1 MYKRILVA
9 TDGSDLATRAVRHGL
24 SLAKSEGAKV
34 VAVYVMKPLEVDM
47 PAEVMIAVPEEEYQ
61 KNAEQAAQRE
71 LDKVKQASTE
81 LGVPCEVRPAQDVH
95 PWQAIIDT
103 ASKEKCDLIVM
114 GSHGRTGLVG
124 LVLGS
129 ETQKVL
135 ANSQVPVL
143 VHR

>member
-9 TDGSDLATRAVRHGL
+9 TDGSELATRAVNHGL
-24 SLAKSEGAKV
+24 SLAKSLGATV
-34 VAVYVMKPLEVDM
+34 IAIYVMRPLDVYM
-47 PAEVMIAVPEEEYQ
+47 PAEVMIAIPEEDCQ
-61 KNAEQAAQRE
+61 KGVEKIARQSLE
-71 LDKVKQASTE
+71 KVKQIADG
-81 LGVPCEVRPAQDVH
+81 LGVPCETRQVLNVH
-95 PWQAIIDT
+95 PWQAIVDA
-103 ASKEKCDLIVM
+103 ASKENCDLIVM

-135 ANSQVPVL
+135 AHSNVAVL